1 VAYLLAAMIIAA
13 MTVTPLPLPPSW
25 LVLSYLS
32 LELDAH
38 PVGIVVAGALGATAG
53 RVVLTWFSREFGPR
67 FMRGATRE
75 NVDYLARRL
84 HSRNGTLGAAA
95 LLALSPPPAGALY
108 IAAGL
113 VRINLAVVAIAC
125 FAGRLVTYG
134 IGVAVVGVAAGQL
147 EDRLRAAAAPWSI
160 ALGLTLLGG
169 ALWAFARIDWRL
181 LIEGRRL
188 TLRLRRRAPAPAGE

>member
-1 VAYLLAAMIIAA
+1 MAYLLAAAIIAA

-32 LELDAH
+32 LELAAH
-38 PVGIVVAGALGATAG
+38 PVGVVVAGALGATAG
-53 RVVLTWFSREFGPR
+53 RVVLTWTSRELGPR

-75 NVDYLARRL
+75 NVEYLARRL
-84 HSRNGTLGAAA
+84 HGSRRGTLGASG

-113 VRINLAVVAIAC
+113 VRINLAVVAVRVLRRTPGDLWHRHRGGERGRRRARRPP
-125 FAGRLVTYG
+125 AGGGRALADRSRL
-134 IGVAVVGVAAGQL
+134 
-147 EDRLRAAAAPWSI
+147 
-160 ALGLTLLGG
+160 ALLAG
-169 ALWAFARIDWRL
+169 ALWVFSRIDWRL

-188 TLRLRRRAPAPAGE
+188 TLRRREPAPSGE

>member
-1 VAYLLAAMIIAA
+1 MAYLLAAAIIAA

-32 LELDAH
+32 LELTAH
-38 PVGIVVAGALGATAG
+38 PVGIVVAGALGAAAG
-53 RVVLTWFSREFGPR
+53 RLVLTWTSRELGPR

-84 HSRNGTLGAAA
+84 HGSRNGTLGAAG

-113 VRINLAVVAIAC
+113 VRINLAVVALAC

-134 IGVAVVGVAAGQL
+134 IGVAVVSMAADQIA
-147 EDRLRAAAAPWSI
+147 DRLRTAAAPWSV
-160 ALGLTLLGG
+160 ALGLALLAG
-169 ALWAFARIDWRL
+169 ALWVFGRIDWRV

-188 TLRLRRRAPAPAGE
+188 TLRRRPPTPSGE

>member
-1 VAYLLAAMIIAA
+1 MTRTTLRTPGIAA
-13 MTVTPLPLPPSW
+13 
-25 LVLSYLS
+25 
-32 LELDAH
+32 
-38 PVGIVVAGALGATAG
+38 
-53 RVVLTWFSREFGPR
+53 
-67 FMRGATRE
+67 
-75 NVDYLARRL
+75 LA
-84 HSRNGTLGAAA
+84 LGAAA

-134 IGVAVVGVAAGQL
+134 VGVAVVGVAAGQL

-188 TLRLRRRAPAPAGE
+188 AFRLRRRAPAPGGE